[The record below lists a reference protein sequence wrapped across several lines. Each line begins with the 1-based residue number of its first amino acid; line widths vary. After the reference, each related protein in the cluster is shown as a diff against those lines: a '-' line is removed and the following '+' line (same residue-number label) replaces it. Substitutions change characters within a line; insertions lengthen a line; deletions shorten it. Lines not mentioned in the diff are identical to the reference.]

1 MNVEGN
7 NNNGDSPTSRNQEGV
22 LVLDEAQVRARLIIS
37 WVMLSA
43 LWLTGF
49 SIYLGFITPPPG
61 FAVVAPWAAG
71 VPAVMLLV
79 LLIILVWRRL
89 KAA

>member
-1 MNVEGN
+1 M
-7 NNNGDSPTSRNQEGV
+7 
-22 LVLDEAQVRARLIIS
+22 LDEPQFRARLIIS

-43 LWLTGF
+43 FWLAGF
-49 SIYLGFITPPPG
+49 SIYLGFVTPPPG

-79 LLIILVWRRL
+79 VLLILVWRRL
-89 KAA
+89 KTA